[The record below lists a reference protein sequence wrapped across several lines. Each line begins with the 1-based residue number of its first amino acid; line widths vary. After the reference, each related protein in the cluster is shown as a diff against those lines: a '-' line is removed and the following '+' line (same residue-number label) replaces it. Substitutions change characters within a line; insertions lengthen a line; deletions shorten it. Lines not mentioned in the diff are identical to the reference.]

1 MYASPSKNRYSAEEK
16 KQLLANLDLEGA
28 SHSLVLVDSIL
39 HLFRAVQ
46 HRTEQIEAWLA
57 DSLENF
63 RLRHEGQISRIPRVV
78 RDITLKE
85 FAKYNGNV
93 QECVKAMARD
103 ALGTGQNGMD
113 RTALKR
119 KWAASQEEANAAAG
133 PSTGAG
139 SRDAESSR
147 GLKSEE
153 TSLYDRPWHVQK
165 PRFAVPK
172 TPGTA
177 RPPPRMPSTT
187 MPSPSPH
194 KVASG
199 KPSLFSKPSSRPVS
213 PSKLPS
219 PSKGS
224 HPNHYARVVRP
235 PSTTTFNPVL
245 PPQPRWPRMDESMMS
260 VNGSPLANPYQ
271 LGLNGY
277 MKTVAGAEGDALD
290 DTDGSDTEP
299 PRPLNGLQT
308 LKKKSSIIIRSSSS
322 HLSQSGHS
330 RSNSQSSLA
339 QSQASRPP
347 HSRNTSQTSTNGFV
361 PARTNHQP
369 NGEDASGPTTLLSLS
384 ALVSVPTKD
393 GHVLEFDPFRTSP
406 EEIDALD
413 GITDSAKKQ
422 AKEDMARLIQAAMDR
437 WKIS

>member
-1 MYASPSKNRYSAEEK
+1 
-16 KQLLANLDLEGA
+16 
-28 SHSLVLVDSIL
+28 
-39 HLFRAVQ
+39 
-46 HRTEQIEAWLA
+46 
-57 DSLENF
+57 
-63 RLRHEGQISRIPRVV
+63 
-78 RDITLKE
+78 
-85 FAKYNGNV
+85 
-93 QECVKAMARD
+93 MARD

-113 RTALKR
+113 RTTLKR

-133 PSTGAG
+133 PSTGAA

-147 GLKSEE
+147 RLKSAR
-153 TSLYDRPWHVQK
+153 TAVATPKKKPPSTTGPGTFQK

-172 TPGTA
+172 TPGTS
-177 RPPPRMPSTT
+177 RPPPRI
-187 MPSPSPH
+187 PSPSPH

-199 KPSLFSKPSSRPVS
+199 KPSLFSKPPSRPVS

-219 PSKGS
+219 PSKAS

-277 MKTVAGAEGDALD
+277 MKTVAGAEGDAMD
-290 DTDGSDTEP
+290 DTDGSDTESS
-299 PRPLNGLQT
+299 RPLNGLQT

-322 HLSQSGHS
+322 HLSQGGHS
-330 RSNSQSSLA
+330 RTNSQSSLT

-347 HSRNTSQTSTNGFV
+347 HSRNASQTSTNGFV

-369 NGEDASGPTTLLSLS
+369 NGEDASGPVTLLSLS